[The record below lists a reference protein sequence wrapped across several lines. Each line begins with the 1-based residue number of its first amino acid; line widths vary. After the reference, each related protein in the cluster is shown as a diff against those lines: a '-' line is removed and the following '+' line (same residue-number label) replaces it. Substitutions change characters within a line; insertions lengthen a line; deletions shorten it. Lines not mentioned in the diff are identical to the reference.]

1 MKVYLIKKDGKY
13 VKDFTDGEKLTK
25 VLSLAEKYTSKKN
38 AIVAAQMY
46 GKNFGKGFTVVEM

>member
-25 VLSLAEKYTSKKN
+25 VLSLAEKYTSKKS
-38 AIVAAQMY
+38 AVIAAKMY